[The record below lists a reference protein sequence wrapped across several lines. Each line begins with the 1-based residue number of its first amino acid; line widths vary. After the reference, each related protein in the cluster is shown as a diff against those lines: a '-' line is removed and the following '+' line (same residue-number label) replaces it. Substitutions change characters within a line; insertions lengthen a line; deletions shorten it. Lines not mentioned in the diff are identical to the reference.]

1 MELHKVCKGGRLE
14 VREGERRGE
23 REGGRE
29 GGRLEVREG
38 ERRGEREGGR
48 EGGRRGKEVGKGR
61 REDKSTPPS
70 NPQHTHHSLPSWR
83 RLCDY
88 QYYLIRQHS

>member
-14 VREGERRGE
+14 VREGERRE
-23 REGGRE
+23 
-29 GGRLEVREG
+29 
-38 ERRGEREGGR
+38 GEREGGR

-70 NPQHTHHSLPSWR
+70 IPQHTHHSLPSWR